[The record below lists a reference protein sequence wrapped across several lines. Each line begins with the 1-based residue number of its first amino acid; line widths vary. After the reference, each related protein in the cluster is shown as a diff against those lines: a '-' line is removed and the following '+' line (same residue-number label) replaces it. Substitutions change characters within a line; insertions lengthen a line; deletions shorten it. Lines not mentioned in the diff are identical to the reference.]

1 MSKHLTAPVP
11 TKSLPGG
18 IPFIIGNEAA
28 ERFSFY
34 GMKGILVVFMTSFL
48 YAMTDDPNGAQMP
61 TTTAMQWYH
70 WFTSAVYITP
80 FLGAVIADIFLGKY
94 LTIMLLSVV
103 YCIGHGVLALMGAQF
118 WGLDQALDPLTFLII
133 GLVVIA
139 IGSGGIKPCVSAHV
153 GDQFGASNAHWLSQV
168 FSWFYLSINL
178 GAAVASLLTPWLLHW
193 YGPHWAFGVPGVLM
207 ALATLVF
214 WLGRN
219 RFIHVPAGGIGFLRE
234 LFSWEGISALLKLG
248 IIFVFVAV
256 FWALFD
262 QTGSA
267 WVLQAE
273 NMDRTW
279 LGITWLAPQLQ
290 FINPV
295 MILIL
300 VPLTGFVIYPVI
312 NKVFKLT
319 PLRKICIGLFIMV
332 PGFAIVSMVQNWI
345 DAGATPSIGWQVFA
359 YAILTTSEV
368 MVSITCLE
376 FSYTQAPRK
385 IKSFVMAT
393 FLASVTLGN
402 LFTGAVFSFITIDMF
417 DPNQEALVEAGSRS
431 ENPDGSYT
439 VSMPW
444 VGFMGGDSVRVTFN
458 AEGVKQSLD
467 VKGLPEVKMGLAKIK
482 QSWEVHGGTESARS
496 ALPSDSDGEALISGI
511 SDPWGRPLDYR
522 LISSTQARVS
532 SAGPDGEFLTPDDIN
547 DTIEIIPPASSL
559 DKQAWLYNRLKQR
572 DAVLGIDSAAETN
585 DSGVPEF
592 SDTVS
597 IGGGQTLEGSAQ
609 FWFFT
614 YLMLATAILFIP
626 VCLLYKPKQYLQEEG
641 DHAKAIEEG
650 VSA

>member
-1 MSKHLTAPVP
+1 
-11 TKSLPGG
+11 
-18 IPFIIGNEAA
+18 
-28 ERFSFY
+28 
-34 GMKGILVVFMTSFL
+34 
-48 YAMTDDPNGAQMP
+48 
-61 TTTAMQWYH
+61 
-70 WFTSAVYITP
+70 
-80 FLGAVIADIFLGKY
+80 
-94 LTIMLLSVV
+94 
-103 YCIGHGVLALMGAQF
+103 MGAQF

-178 GAAVASLLTPWLLHW
+178 GAAIASLLTPWLLHW
-193 YGPHWAFGVPGVLM
+193 YGPHWAFGIPGVLM

-234 LFSWEGISALLKLG
+234 LFSWEGISALLKLA
-248 IIFVFVAV
+248 IIFIFVAV

-300 VPLTGFVIYPVI
+300 VPLTGFVIYPLI

-332 PGFAIVSMVQNWI
+332 PGFAMVSMVQNWI

-417 DPNQEALVEAGSRS
+417 DPNQEALVEAGSKS

-458 AEGVKQSLD
+458 AEGVKQAID
-467 VKGLPEVKMGLAKIK
+467 VKGLSEVKMGLAKIK
-482 QSWEVHGGTESARS
+482 QSWEVDGGTDSATS

-547 DTIEIIPPASSL
+547 DTIKIIPPASSL
-559 DKQAWLYNRLKQR
+559 DKQTWLYNRLKQR

-592 SDTVS
+592 TDTVS